1 MSVNNLYII
10 IIKKRKQERCQL
22 KWKVS
27 FAILNTHLIVEY
39 WRRRYQRM
47 NTERFAAA
55 NLIALVTH
63 TAVRMK

>member
-1 MSVNNLYII
+1 MSVNYLYII
-10 IIKKRKQERCQL
+10 IIKKRKEERCQL
-22 KWKVS
+22 KWKVRIT
-27 FAILNTHLIVEY
+27 ALNPRLIVEY

-63 TAVRMK
+63 TAVRMR